1 MAGRALAYGSPWLIA
16 AGSVSAALLVERH
29 RMWAFVPPAVF
40 PATVALA
47 AFGFAAG
54 VMSQP
59 GRAGHRVAGGATAFA
74 AASAAIYVL
83 VAAFAGTAAGLI
95 E

>member
-47 AFGFAAG
+47 AFGSAAG

-59 GRAGHRVAGGATAFA
+59 GRAGHRVAGATAFA
-74 AASAAIYVL
+74 AAIYVL
-83 VAAFAGTAAGLI
+83 VAAFAGTVAGLI